1 MFDKISGS
9 PQYMAPEA
17 GLLELEPGIVL
28 GIGYKLYAFFLMFKL
43 SIYIAYIYIHRYT
56 RTRFFLP
63 IWVKR

>member
-28 GIGYKLYAFFLMFKL
+28 GIGYKLYTFFLMFKL
-43 SIYIAYIYIHRYT
+43 SIYVEMSTLWHAGLKGELVDGRA
-56 RTRFFLP
+56 
-63 IWVKR
+63 